1 MVNKAVFSVEQIRS
15 LFPILQPSESQQ
27 PELVYLDNAATTQKP
42 QVVIDALTDYYT
54 GYNSNVHRGAHRLAD
69 QATNAFESARSTM
82 ATFINAPQREEVIWT
97 RGTTE
102 SINIVA
108 NGIVKWL
115 KPGDEIVVS
124 ELEHHANL
132 IPWQQACQKSGATL
146 KIAPI
151 NEFGEIDIDKYHDL
165 LGPQTVMVAFSHV
178 SNALGTVN
186 PIKKLTSMAKS
197 VGAWVLVDGAQGIA
211 HQPVDVQD
219 IGCDFYAF
227 SGHKMFGP
235 TGIGVLWGK
244 ASLLLDWP
252 VWQTGGEM
260 ISHVTYQTA
269 EWNTLPY
276 KFEAGTPNIAGA
288 IGVAAAAKWLMNID
302 YETRHQY
309 EAELLEYAT
318 IQILTIPGVNII
330 GQAKQK
336 AGVLSFTIDQVH
348 SSDIGFMLDQQGV
361 AIRSGHHCA
370 EPLMER
376 LGISGTARASFSL
389 YNTREDV
396 DRFIDALSKA
406 KEMLC

>member
-1 MVNKAVFSVEQIRS
+1 MVNKVLFSVEQIRAQ
-15 LFPILQPSESQQ
+15 FPILQSSESQL

-42 QVVIDALTDYYT
+42 QVVIDVLIDYYT

-69 QATNAFESARSTM
+69 QATNAFESARNTI

-115 KPGDEIVVS
+115 KPGDEILVS

-151 NEFGEIDIDKYHDL
+151 NEFGEIDIEKYQAL

-288 IGVAAAAKWLMNID
+288 IGVAAAAKWLMDID

-318 IQILTIPGVNII
+318 TQILTIPGIQVI

-336 AGVLSFTIDQVH
+336 AGVLSFTLDQVH
-348 SSDIGFMLDQQGV
+348 PSDIGFMLDQQGV

-370 EPLMER
+370 EPLMDR
-376 LGISGTARASFSL
+376 LGLSGTARASFSL